1 MEGMYMEGMYSLAD
15 KKDDD
20 VVWEIGG
27 FLKVDG
33 ICCFDSV
40 STAKIRADGIVQ
52 LSLRPDKKAHIEL
65 EGYHDFTIEVK
76 NRSKKIIGTFSIH
89 QEDGLILIYEYG
101 APTENGLG
109 PLTKVFKIITTHPRS
124 AEVSVFTSK
133 TT

>member
-1 MEGMYMEGMYSLAD
+1 MEGMYMEGAYSLAD

-27 FLKVDG
+27 FLKVEG
-33 ICCFDSV
+33 VCCFDSV
-40 STAKIRADGIVQ
+40 KIVKIRADGIVQ

-76 NRSKKIIGTFSIH
+76 NRSKKVIGTFSIH
-89 QEDGLILIYEYG
+89 QEEERILIFEYG
-101 APTENGLG
+101 APTENGFG
-109 PLTKVFKIITTHPRS
+109 PLTRVFKITTTHPRS

-133 TT
+133 TA